1 MGALIGRGAMGQVHD
16 GRDVRLGRPVA
27 IKLLRP
33 DLADQPEARRRFEE
47 EARAAARLSHP
58 HVVAVYD
65 FGEADGIPYI
75 VMERLPGTTLAD
87 ELRAGPLTEARAC
100 QVATSILS
108 ALQSAHAAGV
118 LHRDIKPGN
127 VLITADHQPKVA
139 DFGIAKAGEGS
150 DSTTTGMILGTP
162 AYLAPERLSGYPAS
176 PASDVYAVGVLLWE
190 CLAGQRPFVG
200 DTPFAVTTA
209 VMTQPPPPLAPIR
222 PDVQPALIA
231 TIEHAMAKDPTTRFQ
246 TAAEM
251 RTALTRRPSTAA
263 MPRRRAP
270 RPPRQQGSRTALL
283 TLLAIFLL
291 LACIAV
297 GIAIANRSSS
307 PSTGSTTSPPVTG
320 ALGSAIDQL
329 QRDVQR

>member
-1 MGALIGRGAMGQVHD
+1 MGPLIGRGAMGQVYD
-16 GRDVRLGRPVA
+16 GRDIRLGRAVA
-27 IKLLRP
+27 IKLLRH

-47 EARAAARLSHP
+47 EARSAARLSDP

-100 QVATSILS
+100 QVATCILS

-127 VLITADHQPKVA
+127 VLLTVDHLPKVA
-139 DFGIAKAGEGS
+139 DFGIAKAGENS
-150 DSTTTGMILGTP
+150 DSTATGMILGTP

-190 CLAGQRPFVG
+190 CLAGQRPFNG

-209 VMTQPPPPLAPIR
+209 VMTQPPPPLAPVR
-222 PDVQPALIA
+222 PDVQPSIIA
-231 TIEHAMAKDPTTRFQ
+231 TIEHAMAKDPAARFQ
-246 TAAEM
+246 SAAEM
-251 RTALTRRPSTAA
+251 RSALTRRPGPVV
-263 MPRRRAP
+263 MPRRRP
-270 RPPRQQGSRTALL
+270 QSSRTAVL

-297 GIAIANRSSS
+297 GIAIANQSSS
-307 PSTGSTTSPPVTG
+307 PSSTTPPSPPVSG
-320 ALGSAIDQL
+320 ALGNALDNL
-329 QRDVQR
+329 QRAVQR